1 MNKEKITLEQFEKY
15 ENIRQSAITNMFN
28 IKKVMKLSAL
38 SWEQVICI
46 IENFEYLATKNLY
59 LSVWRSNRFDQ

>member
-1 MNKEKITLEQFEKY
+1 MNKENITYDQFEKY
-15 ENIRQSAITNMFN
+15 ENVRQSIITNMFN

-46 IENFEYLATKNLY
+46 TENYEYLSTKCL
-59 LSVWRSNRFDQ
+59 